1 MSVKSFMQKYLGK
14 VAFKQILVLIIV
26 VIYTMGNLF
35 SPLLFSFIID
45 NVINEQEITS
55 SIFIFITEKLG
66 GIPYLQQNLWIP
78 ALMLLGVNI
87 LVGLCIFF
95 RGKLNSEIAQNMT
108 ENLRNDLYSHIQV
121 WPYSVLSKAKTGD
134 LIQRCTS
141 DVETIRSFF
150 SGQLAELVYAITITV
165 TANVILFSIDSKL
178 ALYSLFMLPII
189 FAISMYFFNKIQK
202 YFVLYDDTESEL
214 TTITQENLSN
224 LRVVRAFNREKY
236 EFEKFDKKN
245 KELSKIDFDWIN
257 QLGIQWGVG
266 GSLSMAQVLLTILI
280 GIFEVVNGNLTIGQ
294 FSVFISYEGM
304 IIYPVRSLARL
315 LANMGKM
322 RVAVERLLEI
332 FNEKTE
338 DLESGKVFDIKG
350 DIVFDH
356 VGFQYDDGNLPVLE
370 DISFK
375 ITPGET
381 LAIMGP
387 TGSGKSTLVHLL
399 TRLNDYTNGSITI
412 DGVELKDIQKK
423 CLRKSIG
430 IVLQE
435 PFLFSKTIYDNIKIS
450 QKNAPK
456 EKVYKAAKI
465 ASVHD
470 VITEF
475 SNGYNTLVG
484 EKGVTLSGGQKQRI
498 AIARTIINDCPI
510 LIFDDSL
517 SAVDTQTDAAIRKAI
532 KGLSKQCTT
541 IIIAHRISST
551 QDADHIIVLED
562 GKISQNGN
570 HEQLIKQ
577 DGLYKRIYDIQ
588 TAMKED
594 EVYE

>member
-1 MSVKSFMQKYLGK
+1 MSVKCFMRKYLGK
-14 VAFKQILVLIIV
+14 VAFKQILVFFIV

-45 NVINEQEITS
+45 NVINQKEITS
-55 SIFIFITEKLG
+55 SLFIFISEKLG
-66 GIPYLQQNLWIP
+66 GILHLQQNLWIV
-78 ALMLLGVNI
+78 ATMLLAVNI

-108 ENLRNDLYSHIQV
+108 ENLRNDLYSHIQL

-150 SGQLAELVYAITITV
+150 SGQLAEIVYAVTITIT
-165 TANVILFSIDSKL
+165 ANIILFSIDSKL

-189 FAISMYFFNKIQK
+189 FVISMYFFNKIQK

-214 TTITQENLSN
+214 TTITQENLAN

-257 QLGIQWGVG
+257 QLGIQWGIG

-280 GIFEVVNGNLTIGQ
+280 GIYEVVNGNITIGQ

-322 RVAVERLLEI
+322 RVAVSRLLEI

-350 DIVFDH
+350 NIIFDH
-356 VGFQYDDGNLPVLE
+356 VGFQ
-370 DISFK
+370 
-375 ITPGET
+375 
-381 LAIMGP
+381 
-387 TGSGKSTLVHLL
+387 
-399 TRLNDYTNGSITI
+399 
-412 DGVELKDIQKK
+412 
-423 CLRKSIG
+423 
-430 IVLQE
+430 
-435 PFLFSKTIYDNIKIS
+435 
-450 QKNAPK
+450 
-456 EKVYKAAKI
+456 
-465 ASVHD
+465 
-470 VITEF
+470 
-475 SNGYNTLVG
+475 
-484 EKGVTLSGGQKQRI
+484 
-498 AIARTIINDCPI
+498 
-510 LIFDDSL
+510 
-517 SAVDTQTDAAIRKAI
+517 
-532 KGLSKQCTT
+532 
-541 IIIAHRISST
+541 
-551 QDADHIIVLED
+551 
-562 GKISQNGN
+562 
-570 HEQLIKQ
+570 
-577 DGLYKRIYDIQ
+577 
-588 TAMKED
+588 
-594 EVYE
+594 